1 LPPLTKMEEKIKEIL
16 KTVKYPGYTRD
27 ILSFGM
33 VKKIE
38 FRDGKAIINLYI
50 NTRNKETADSVV
62 KEVREKVLSLDG
74 VDEVE
79 VNVETLASKEPPS
92 PKTQAQAK
100 SSPFA
105 DQKKIE
111 GVKCVIAVAS
121 GKGGVGKTTVAVNL
135 ALALAKKGYKVGIMD
150 ADAYGPN
157 VPTMLG
163 IEGAVPQVI
172 ENNKIMPVDVGGIKV
187 ISIGFFVEKDQPIIW
202 RGPLVSKL
210 IEQFLRDVVWAPLD
224 ILIVDLPPGTGD
236 IQLSLVQKVPVD
248 GGIVV
253 TTPQELALQDA
264 RKGTKMFIEVG
275 VPVIGII
282 ENMSYLICPHCGKR
296 IDLFPHAGAKEAAK
310 AMNTKYLGEIPFE
323 PKAAEGSDAGRPVVL
338 YYPESEQAKA
348 FMNLAET
355 IIKEAKC
362 IETLQ

>member
-1 LPPLTKMEEKIKEIL
+1 MEEKIKEIL
-16 KTVKYPGYTRD
+16 KTIKYPGYTRD
-27 ILSFGM
+27 IVSFGM
-33 VKKIE
+33 VKRVSFK
-38 FRDGKAIINLYI
+38 DGVAEIDLYI
-50 NTRNKETADSVV
+50 NTKNKETAEKVASEV
-62 KEVREKVLSLDG
+62 KEKVSSLDEIN
-74 VDEVE
+74 EVK
-79 VNVETLASKEPPS
+79 VKVETLAGKEPPS
-92 PKTQAQAK
+92 PKAQTSTK

-150 ADAYGPN
+150 SDAYGPN
-157 VPTMLG
+157 VPTMMG
-163 IEGAVPQVI
+163 IEGAVPQI
-172 ENNKIMPVDVGGIKV
+172 TENNKIIPVDVGGIKV

-210 IEQFLRDVVWAPLD
+210 IEQFLRDVLWAPLD

-236 IQLSLVQKVPVD
+236 VQLSLVQKVPVN
-248 GGIVV
+248 GGVVV

-264 RKGTKMFIEVG
+264 RKGTKMFVEVG

-296 IDLFPHAGAKEAAK
+296 IDLFPHAGAKKAAE
-310 AMNTKYLGEIPFE
+310 AMNTRYLGEIPFE
-323 PKAAEGSDAGRPVVL
+323 PRAAEGSDQGKPVVL
-338 YYPESEQAKA
+338 YYPESEQTKA
-348 FMNLAET
+348 FMKLAET
-355 IIKEAKC
+355 VIEATEC
-362 IETLQ
+362 IEPIQ